1 VASVL
6 VVQTKE
12 NLFIMEQELFDM
24 LSELEMRDERERLR
38 GVPASQQI
46 QILDSASAKFISIT
60 AIAHKAKTIVEVG
73 SGVGYSTLWLAY
85 AASVTGGK
93 VISCEIDLTRAGEAR
108 ANLTRANLAN
118 YVEVLTGDARDVL
131 RQRNEP
137 VDLLFI
143 DGASGQYETY
153 FDVVYKRM
161 GVGAMIIADD
171 VVDNENELA
180 DYVTYVQNHPNLE
193 SVTVPLGRGLEITVK
208 ISE

>member
-1 VASVL
+1 
-6 VVQTKE
+6 
-12 NLFIMEQELFDM
+12 MEQELFDA

-38 GVPASQQI
+38 GMPASQQI
-46 QILDSASAKFISIT
+46 QILDPASAKFISIT

-93 VISCEIDLTRAGEAR
+93 VISCEIDPARAEETRAT
-108 ANLTRANLAN
+108 LVKANLAD
-118 YVEVLTGDARDVL
+118 YVEVLAGDARDVL
-131 RQRNEP
+131 RQRTEP

-153 FDVVYKRM
+153 FDIVYKRM
-161 GVGAMIIADD
+161 GVGAMVIADD

-193 SVTVPLGRGLEITVK
+193 SVTVPLGRGLEVTVK